1 MPFPF
6 NQGIPSQRRA
16 ITHHRAAREHCQKV
30 GLHQHRYHCQN
41 YHANCST
48 SSDDSPNM
56 TLILCSV
63 IPSIVAVLSIVSLI
77 LMVQR
82 GIICSKRK
90 SNQNIIVHKNDLY
103 GSITNEDY
111 FDDRYET
118 KITDENQYYEEDYE
132 ESKL

>member
-1 MPFPF
+1 
-6 NQGIPSQRRA
+6 
-16 ITHHRAAREHCQKV
+16 
-30 GLHQHRYHCQN
+30 
-41 YHANCST
+41 
-48 SSDDSPNM
+48 M

-63 IPSIVAVLSIVSLI
+63 IPSIVAVLSVVSLI

-111 FDDRYET
+111 FDERYET

>member
-1 MPFPF
+1 
-6 NQGIPSQRRA
+6 
-16 ITHHRAAREHCQKV
+16 
-30 GLHQHRYHCQN
+30 
-41 YHANCST
+41 
-48 SSDDSPNM
+48 M

-63 IPSIVAVLSIVSLI
+63 IPSIVAVLTVVSLI
-77 LMVQR
+77 LMVER
-82 GIICSKRK
+82 RIICSKRK

-111 FDDRYET
+111 FDERYET